1 MLFANSH
8 NHSTFSDGVY
18 TPEQIA
24 SMAKKLGYKAVVLT
38 DHDTVRGTYFMQKAA
53 RKEGLLTL
61 LGCEFTTA
69 EFGCEAGFHL
79 LGFDFNPDAP
89 EICHYL
95 ERGAK
100 KHTLRTQLL
109 LKWAQEKG
117 RLTQITWQD
126 VCDAHPYNDFLCNNH
141 VFNVMV
147 ERGFL
152 KREDYFDF
160 FDPDFKWNPVTEKK
174 IMAEIRM
181 EEPTTRE
188 VIEAI
193 RKAGGVPVLAHPHN
207 QMQYIPAFLEAGLM
221 GVEANHP
228 GLTDEEIVQ
237 YHALADKHGLYR
249 TGGTDHSG
257 ILGGY
262 ADRNPQLACEL
273 ERNDHSQEDFM
284 ALYERRLG

>member
-24 SMAKKLGYKAVVLT
+24 SMAKQLGYQAVILT
-38 DHDTVRGTYFMQKAA
+38 DHDTVKGTYFMQKAA
-53 RKEGLLTL
+53 RKEGLLSI

-69 EFGCEAGFHL
+69 EFGHEGGFHL

-89 EICHYL
+89 EIRHYL
-95 ERGAK
+95 HRGAE
-100 KHTLRTQLL
+100 KHSLRTQLL

-117 RLTQITWQD
+117 RLTQITWQE
-126 VCDAHPYNDFLCNNH
+126 VCDAHPHNDFLCNNH
-141 VFNVMV
+141 VFNVLV
-147 ERGFL
+147 QRGLFR
-152 KREDYFDF
+152 REDYFRF
-160 FDPDFKWNPVTEKK
+160 FDPDFKWNPVTEQK
-174 IMAEIRM
+174 IMAEIQM

-193 RKAGGVPVLAHPHN
+193 RKAGGVPVLAHPHG

-221 GVEANHP
+221 GIEANHP
-228 GLTDEEIVQ
+228 NLTDEEIRQ
-237 YHALADKHGLYR
+237 YHVLADRHGLYR

-262 ADRNPQLACEL
+262 ADSNPELACEL
-273 ERNDHSQEDFM
+273 DRNNHSQEDFM